1 MNASEEAVELLREIR
16 DQQREMIALAT
27 GQRAAMEEQLRRSQ
41 ASVAESI
48 ALQRAAVDRVRRI
61 SWIAIP
67 GIAFCIVLIVYL
79 VVRYL

>member
-1 MNASEEAVELLREIR
+1 MSESDEAVKLLREIR

-27 GQRAAMEEQLRRSQ
+27 AQRAALEEQLRRSQ

-48 ALQRAAVDRVRRI
+48 ALQRTALKRARAV
-61 SWIAIP
+61 SLIAIP
-67 GIAFCIVLIVYL
+67 GIAACIAAIVYL